1 MNVELLIN
9 GIIIILIVGSSSDNK
24 DFFYIQKGELEMENN
39 DVNRSLKTRHLSMI
53 ALGGSIGTG
62 LFVASGSSISTA
74 GPGGALIAY
83 VAIGIMVYFLMTS
96 LGEMATFMPVS
107 GSFATYATKFIDPAF
122 GFALGWNY
130 WFNWAITLAVD
141 LSTISLVVKYW
152 FPSWTSWKISLTFMV
167 VLLVINFIS
176 VGSFGETEYWLSSI
190 KVTAVI
196 IFLICGILTI
206 MGILGGHG
214 SVGFSNYTYKQAP
227 FVGGIPAI
235 LSVFVVAGFSF
246 QGTEL
251 IGITA
256 GESAT
261 PEKSIPKAIK
271 QVFWRILLFYILS
284 IAVIGALIPY
294 TSPNLLG
301 SGAGDIAI
309 SPFTIVFKKVG
320 IPLAAGIMN
329 AVILTSVISAANSG
343 LYAAS
348 RMLWS
353 MSKNGMAPNAFQK
366 TNGRGVPVFSLL
378 LTALVG
384 GIALFT
390 SLYGDSFYELL
401 VAASGLTGFIA
412 WLGIAFSH
420 YRFRKAY
427 LYKGYSL
434 DDLKYKAK
442 WFPFGPLLAIV
453 LGIIIILGQDV
464 RSMVNFNV
472 GRLLI
477 SYSGLIILFV
487 CWIYYKV
494 RYKTKFIKL
503 EDIDVKETKNGGHY

>member
-1 MNVELLIN
+1 
-9 GIIIILIVGSSSDNK
+9 
-24 DFFYIQKGELEMENN
+24 MENT

-83 VAIGIMVYFLMTS
+83 VAIGVMVYFLMTS
-96 LGEMATFMPVS
+96 LGEMATYMPVS
-107 GSFATYATKFIDPAF
+107 GSFATYATKFIDPAM

-141 LSTISLVVKYW
+141 LSTISLVIKYW
-152 FPSWTSWKISLTFMV
+152 FPSWSSWKISLTFLI
-167 VLLVINFIS
+167 VLLVINLIS

-196 IFLICGILTI
+196 VFLIVGALTI
-206 MGILGGHG
+206 FGILGQDGA
-214 SVGFSNYTYKQAP
+214 VGLSNYTYKKAP
-227 FVGGIPAI
+227 IVGGIPAV

-301 SGAGDIAI
+301 SEAGDIAI
-309 SPFTIVFKKVG
+309 SPFTIVFKRVG
-320 IPLAAGIMN
+320 IPLAAGVMN

-353 MSKNGMAPNAFQK
+353 MSKQGMAPKAFER
-366 TNGRGVPVFSLL
+366 TNNHGVPVFSLL

-384 GIALFT
+384 GAALLT
-390 SLYGDSFYELL
+390 SFYGDSFYELL

-420 YRFRKAY
+420 YRFRRAY
-427 LYKGYSL
+427 LNKGYEL

-442 WFPFGPLLAIV
+442 WFPFGPILAIV
-453 LGIIIILGQDV
+453 LGIVIIIGQDI
-464 RSMVNFNV
+464 RSLVNFNV

-477 SYSGLIILFV
+477 SYSGLIILFI
-487 CWIYYKV
+487 CWLYYKL
-494 RYKTKFIKL
+494 RHKTKFIKL
-503 EDIDVKETKNGGHY
+503 NDIDVAETKKHHHF

>member
-1 MNVELLIN
+1 
-9 GIIIILIVGSSSDNK
+9 
-24 DFFYIQKGELEMENN
+24 
-39 DVNRSLKTRHLSMI
+39 MI
-53 ALGGSIGTG
+53 
-62 LFVASGSSISTA
+62 
-74 GPGGALIAY
+74 
-83 VAIGIMVYFLMTS
+83 
-96 LGEMATFMPVS
+96 
-107 GSFATYATKFIDPAF
+107 
-122 GFALGWNY
+122 
-130 WFNWAITLAVD
+130 
-141 LSTISLVVKYW
+141 
-152 FPSWTSWKISLTFMV
+152 

-214 SVGFSNYTYKQAP
+214 AVGLSNYTYKHAP

-353 MSKNGMAPNAFQK
+353 MSKNGMAPSAFQK

-427 LYKGYSL
+427 LYKGYDL

-442 WFPFGPLLAIV
+442 WFPFGPILAIV

-464 RSMVNFNV
+464 RSMVNFNI

-487 CWIYYKV
+487 CWIYYKI
-494 RYKTKFIKL
+494 RYKTKFLKL

>member
-1 MNVELLIN
+1 
-9 GIIIILIVGSSSDNK
+9 
-24 DFFYIQKGELEMENN
+24 MENT
-39 DVNRSLKTRHLSMI
+39 DVSRSLKTRHLSMI

-74 GPGGALIAY
+74 GPGGALLAY

-96 LGEMATFMPVS
+96 LGEMATYMPVS
-107 GSFATYATKFIDPAF
+107 GSFSTYATKFIDPAM

-141 LSTISLVVKYW
+141 LSTISLVIRYW
-152 FPSWTSWKISLTFMV
+152 FPSWSSWKISLTFLI
-167 VLLVINFIS
+167 VLLVINLIS
-176 VGSFGETEYWLSSI
+176 VGSFGETEYWLASI

-196 IFLICGILTI
+196 IFLIVGGLTI
-206 MGILGGHG
+206 FGILGGG
-214 SVGFSNYTYKQAP
+214 KAVGLSNYTYKQAP
-227 FVGGIPAI
+227 FVGGVPAV

-271 QVFWRILLFYILS
+271 QVFWRILLFYILA

-301 SGAGDIAI
+301 SGASDIAI

-348 RMLWS
+348 RMLWA
-353 MSKNGMAPNAFQK
+353 MSKNGMAPK
-366 TNGRGVPVFSLL
+366 TFERTNNHGVPVFALF
-378 LTALVG
+378 LTAIIG
-384 GIALFT
+384 GIALLT
-390 SLYGDSFYELL
+390 SFYGDSFYELL
-401 VAASGLTGFIA
+401 VSASGLTGFIA
-412 WLGIAFSH
+412 G
-420 YRFRKAY
+420 
-427 LYKGYSL
+427 
-434 DDLKYKAK
+434 
-442 WFPFGPLLAIV
+442 
-453 LGIIIILGQDV
+453 
-464 RSMVNFNV
+464 
-472 GRLLI
+472 
-477 SYSGLIILFV
+477 
-487 CWIYYKV
+487 
-494 RYKTKFIKL
+494 
-503 EDIDVKETKNGGHY
+503 

>member
-1 MNVELLIN
+1 
-9 GIIIILIVGSSSDNK
+9 
-24 DFFYIQKGELEMENN
+24 MENT

-96 LGEMATFMPVS
+96 LGEMATYMPVS
-107 GSFATYATKFIDPAF
+107 GSFATYATKFIDPAM

-141 LSTISLVVKYW
+141 LSTISLVIKYW
-152 FPSWTSWKISLTFMV
+152 FPNWSSWKISLTFLV
-167 VLLVINFIS
+167 VLLVINLIS

-196 IFLICGILTI
+196 VFLIVGALTI
-206 MGILGGHG
+206 MGILGHDGA
-214 SVGFSNYTYKQAP
+214 VGLSNYTYKKAP
-227 FVGGIPAI
+227 IVGGIPAV

-301 SGAGDIAI
+301 SEAGDIAI
-309 SPFTIVFKKVG
+309 SPFTIVFKRVG
-320 IPLAAGIMN
+320 IPLAAGVMN

-353 MSKNGMAPNAFQK
+353 MSKQGMAPKAFER
-366 TNGRGVPVFSLL
+366 TNGHGVPVFSLL
-378 LTALVG
+378 LTAIVG
-384 GIALFT
+384 GAALFT

-420 YRFRKAY
+420 YRFRRAY
-427 LYKGYSL
+427 LNKGYEL

-442 WFPFGPLLAIV
+442 WFPFGPILAIV
-453 LGIIIILGQDV
+453 LGIIIIIGQDI
-464 RSMVNFNV
+464 RSLVNFNI

-477 SYSGLIILFV
+477 SYSGLIILFI
-487 CWIYYKV
+487 CWLYYKL
-494 RYKTKFIKL
+494 RYKTKFVKL
-503 EDIDVKETKNGGHY
+503 DDIDVAETKKNHHF

>member
-1 MNVELLIN
+1 
-9 GIIIILIVGSSSDNK
+9 
-24 DFFYIQKGELEMENN
+24 
-39 DVNRSLKTRHLSMI
+39 
-53 ALGGSIGTG
+53 
-62 LFVASGSSISTA
+62 
-74 GPGGALIAY
+74 
-83 VAIGIMVYFLMTS
+83 
-96 LGEMATFMPVS
+96 
-107 GSFATYATKFIDPAF
+107 
-122 GFALGWNY
+122 
-130 WFNWAITLAVD
+130 
-141 LSTISLVVKYW
+141 
-152 FPSWTSWKISLTFMV
+152 
-167 VLLVINFIS
+167 
-176 VGSFGETEYWLSSI
+176 
-190 KVTAVI
+190 
-196 IFLICGILTI
+196 
-206 MGILGGHG
+206 
-214 SVGFSNYTYKQAP
+214 
-227 FVGGIPAI
+227 
-235 LSVFVVAGFSF
+235 
-246 QGTEL
+246 
-251 IGITA
+251 
-256 GESAT
+256 
-261 PEKSIPKAIK
+261 
-271 QVFWRILLFYILS
+271 
-284 IAVIGALIPY
+284 
-294 TSPNLLG
+294 LLG

-353 MSKNGMAPNAFQK
+353 MSKNGMAPQAFQK
-366 TNGRGVPVFSLL
+366 TNSRGVPVFSLI

-464 RSMVNFNV
+464 RSMVNFNI

-487 CWIYYKV
+487 CWAYYKIKH
-494 RYKTKFIKL
+494 KTKFLKL
-503 EDIDVKETKNGGHY
+503 EDIDVEKTKNGGHY

>member
-1 MNVELLIN
+1 
-9 GIIIILIVGSSSDNK
+9 
-24 DFFYIQKGELEMENN
+24 MENT

-96 LGEMATFMPVS
+96 LGEMATYMPVT
-107 GSFATYATKFIDPAF
+107 GSFATYATKFIDPAL

-141 LSTISLVVKYW
+141 LSTISIVIKYW
-152 FPSWTSWKISLTFMV
+152 FPSWDSWKISLTFLV
-167 VLLVINFIS
+167 VLFVINIVS
-176 VGSFGETEYWLSSI
+176 VGSFGETEYWLASI

-196 IFLICGILTI
+196 VFLIVGILSI
-206 MGILGGHG
+206 LGILGNQHF
-214 SVGFSNYTYKQAP
+214 VGLTNFTYKKAP
-227 FVGGIPAI
+227 FVGGVPAI

-301 SGAGDIAI
+301 SGATDIAI
-309 SPFTIVFKKVG
+309 SPFTIVFNKVG
-320 IPLAAGIMN
+320 IPLAAGVMN

-353 MSKNGMAPNAFQK
+353 MSKQEMAPKAFQR
-366 TNGRGVPVFSLL
+366 TNNRGVPLFSLI
-378 LTALVG
+378 LTAVVG

-390 SLYGDSFYELL
+390 SLYGNQFYQLL

-427 LYKGYSL
+427 LFHGYSL

-442 WFPFGPLLAIV
+442 WFPFGPILAIV
-453 LGIIIILGQDV
+453 LGIIIIIGQDV
-464 RSMVNFNV
+464 RSLVDFNV
-472 GRLLI
+472 IKLLV
-477 SYSGLIILFV
+477 SYSGLILLFL

-494 RYKTKFIKL
+494 RYKTKFLDLK
-503 EDIDVKETKNGGHY
+503 DIDIEAAKKHKY

>member
-1 MNVELLIN
+1 
-9 GIIIILIVGSSSDNK
+9 
-24 DFFYIQKGELEMENN
+24 MENN

-152 FPSWTSWKISLTFMV
+152 FPNLSSWKVSLTFMI

-196 IFLICGILTI
+196 IFLICGVLTI

-214 SVGFSNYTYKQAP
+214 SVGLSNYTYKKAP

-353 MSKNGMAPNAFQK
+353 MSKNDMAPKAFQK

-427 LYKGYSL
+427 VYKGYDL

-464 RSMVNFNV
+464 RSMVDFNI

-503 EDIDVKETKNGGHY
+503 EDIDVKATKNGGHY

>member
-1 MNVELLIN
+1 
-9 GIIIILIVGSSSDNK
+9 
-24 DFFYIQKGELEMENN
+24 MENN

-96 LGEMATFMPVS
+96 LGEMATYMPVS

-141 LSTISLVVKYW
+141 LSTISIVVKYW
-152 FPSWTSWKISLTFMV
+152 FPSWTSWKISLTFMI

-176 VGSFGETEYWLSSI
+176 VSSFGETEYWLSSI

-196 IFLICGILTI
+196 IFLIVGVLSIL
-206 MGILGGHG
+206 GILGNENF
-214 SVGFSNYTYKQAP
+214 VGLTNYTYKKAP
-227 FVGGIPAI
+227 FVGGVPAI

-284 IAVIGALIPY
+284 IAIIGALIPY

-301 SGAGDIAI
+301 SDAGDIAI

-320 IPLAAGIMN
+320 IPLAAGVMN

-353 MSKNGMAPNAFQK
+353 MSKNNMAPKVFEK

-384 GIALFT
+384 GAALFT

-412 WLGIAFSH
+412 WIGIAFSH

-427 LYKGYSL
+427 LFKGYSL

-442 WFPFGPLLAIV
+442 WFPFGPILAII
-453 LGIIIILGQDV
+453 LGIIIIIGQDV
-464 RSMVNFNV
+464 RSMVDFNI

-477 SYSGLIILFV
+477 SYSGLIILFM
-487 CWIYYKV
+487 CWAYYKIKH
-494 RYKTKFIKL
+494 KTKFLKL
-503 EDIDVKETKNGGHY
+503 EDIDVEATKNGGHY